1 MPAGADQ
8 PVLPP
13 EFAGMLSRVLAP
25 GEADAAAEVIQEA
38 LTLDDRGLAAFLEA
52 VAARMEQPD
61 GLAVTA
67 AELRALLVAVP
78 DA

>member
-1 MPAGADQ
+1 
-8 PVLPP
+8 
-13 EFAGMLSRVLAP
+13 MLSRVLVP

-38 LTLDDRGLAAFLEA
+38 LRLGDRGLAAFLEA
-52 VAARMEQPD
+52 VAALIEQPD
-61 GLAVTA
+61 GLGVTA